1 MDCIKNVFLA
11 PQEYLKEFYNS
22 NIFSHKIVNQMIK
35 EFRGLSM
42 MCVWLTKL
50 CPLRCDKCFFRSNM
64 DHDGMIEEEYNF
76 TDQGLSNL
84 INFINESNSGYLMLS
99 GGGDPMV
106 CVDQVVRIIRETKTR
121 RIVIVTSGFFANTK
135 ESANRYIG
143 KLYQAYK
150 GRFSSEPCEVV
161 LRLSIDCYHE
171 KELQG
176 NSHYKNIIE
185 IFHETYS
192 DISGFTLMIHTMRG
206 DTSITELAQQ
216 IGGQLI
222 YGAEGESDNSSV
234 IKIVPQK
241 GNICIGGYNI
251 PIGISKLFLSD
262 LMIDL
267 TPPYS
272 NTVIEAVQVMN
283 DDMEN
288 SEQDNP
294 SYIQNALGPKGL
306 DFWVDYNG
314 NVTTWFNQDWNHLFN
329 LYTDNYETVVHD
341 TFSNPMTALFLR
353 KGYAYRNHIVEEVNP
368 LALKRAQAINLRDY
382 FAAFL
387 LEEDKTKL
395 YYGIRVLQSF
405 LAEFLIT
412 ENDLD
417 VLSPEL
423 KAAVLFSVSELKAMY
438 DASDY
443 DILLQYLDETRFD
456 KQYWDDLFMLIALGH
471 YEVSEKSLRSK
482 LEYYAEQTDQDYRD
496 IKSFIKTYDS
506 SLYMRLHRRISFMKP
521 EALNYCLHKAVT
533 KEEKEE

>member
-1 MDCIKNVFLA
+1 MGCLKNVFLS
-11 PQEYLKEFYNS
+11 PQEYLTEFYNN
-22 NIFSHKIVNQMIK
+22 NIFSQNMVNQMIK

-50 CPLRCDKCFFRSNM
+50 CPLQCSKCFFRSNM

-76 TDQGLSNL
+76 TDYGLSKL
-84 INFINESNSGYLMLS
+84 IKFINESNSGYLMLS

-106 CVDQVVRIIRETKTR
+106 CVNQVVRIIRETKTK
-121 RIVIVTSGFFANTK
+121 RIVIVTSGFFASTK

-150 GRFSSEPCEVV
+150 GRPSNEPCEVV
-161 LRLSIDCYHE
+161 LRLSVDSYHE
-171 KELQG
+171 KQLRG
-176 NSHYKNIIE
+176 NKHYKNIIE
-185 IFHETYS
+185 TFHETYS
-192 DISGFTLMIHTMRG
+192 DINGFSLMIHTMRS
-206 DTSITELAQQ
+206 DSSITELAKQV
-216 IGGQLI
+216 GGQLI

-241 GNICIGGYNI
+241 GNICIKGYNI

-267 TPPYS
+267 TSPCS
-272 NTVIEAVQVMN
+272 NTVIDAVQVMTN
-283 DDMEN
+283 DMEN

-294 SYIQNALGPKGL
+294 GYIQNAYGPKGL

-314 NVTTWFNQDWNHLFN
+314 NVTIWFNQDWYHLFN

-412 ENDLD
+412 EKDLD

-423 KAAVLFSVSELKAMY
+423 KAAVLISVPELKAMY

-443 DILLQYLDETRFD
+443 DILMQCLDEAHFD
-456 KQYWDDLFMLIALGH
+456 KQYWEDLFLLIALGH
-471 YEVSEKSLRSK
+471 YEVSAEHLQSK
-482 LEYYAEQTDQDYRD
+482 LEYYAKQTDQEYRD
-496 IKSFIKTYDS
+496 IKSFIKKYDPA
-506 SLYMRLHRRISFMKP
+506 LYKRLHRRISFMKP
-521 EALNYCLHKAVT
+521 EALNYCLHKAAT
-533 KEEKEE
+533 KEEKE